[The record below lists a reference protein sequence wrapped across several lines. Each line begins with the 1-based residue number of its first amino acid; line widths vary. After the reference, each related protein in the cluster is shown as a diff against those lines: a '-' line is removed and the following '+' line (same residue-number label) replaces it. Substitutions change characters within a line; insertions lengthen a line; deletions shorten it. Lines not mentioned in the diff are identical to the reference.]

1 MKSNDEGKKLKKK
14 SIKKITIKRV
24 RRKLDTKKQMK
35 RYPYILV
42 RR

>member
-1 MKSNDEGKKLKKK
+1 MTRKKIEEK
-14 SIKKITIKRV
+14 INKKITIKRV

>member
-1 MKSNDEGKKLKKK
+1 MKSNDEGKIEEK
-14 SIKKITIKRV
+14 INKKITIKRV

>member
-1 MKSNDEGKKLKKK
+1 MKSNDEGKIEEK
-14 SIKKITIKRV
+14 INKKITIKRV

-35 RYPYILV
+35 RYPYISV

>member
-1 MKSNDEGKKLKKK
+1 MTREKIEKK
-14 SIKKITIKRV
+14 SIKKITIKRA